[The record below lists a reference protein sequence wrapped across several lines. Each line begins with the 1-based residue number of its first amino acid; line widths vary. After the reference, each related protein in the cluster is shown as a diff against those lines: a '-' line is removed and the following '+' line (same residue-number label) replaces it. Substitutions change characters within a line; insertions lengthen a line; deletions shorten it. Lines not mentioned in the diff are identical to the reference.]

1 MGVMLVCRMSAHPG
15 VASERKARFISGRKK
30 CARPPRGLRPGV
42 ACWPMIRPALLASC
56 LLLCACDQK
65 EAPAKA
71 APEKAA
77 DKGPSAAPAKP
88 KIGLEAP
95 GNDPKV
101 VALARKAITC
111 KFEGSSFDSQCADYK
126 AWKEEEDAF
135 SANKADATLVAF
147 LEDPDEKVRA
157 LGGARLTGWGA
168 GAFVDKALA
177 ERLLTVAEKP
187 KGQQPG
193 EMGTIVGHIKLK
205 ETGLFPRIKTLL
217 ANGEAGNL
225 MRGAIIENLLAAN
238 PESDEVFALTRGLF
252 DDAALGRAAFEALEE
267 GGHSKEKETC
277 ELYAATLEHADDYL
291 ASRSAVQMVGFP
303 CPAQLDTML
312 KSLEARL
319 KAKKVTDGHFPD
331 ALAELCKAKDATAA
345 QKKKALALTHK
356 IAEDKS
362 IKTAYVRGSAVDA
375 AVVCDEK
382 GGKKYIA
389 KFKKDADTDVQERVT
404 KLLAK

>member
-1 MGVMLVCRMSAHPG
+1 
-15 VASERKARFISGRKK
+15 
-30 CARPPRGLRPGV
+30 
-42 ACWPMIRPALLASC
+42 MIRPTLLASC
-56 LLLCACDQK
+56 LVLCACDQK
-65 EAPAKA
+65 EAPPKA
-71 APEKAA
+71 APEKVTDKAA
-77 DKGPSAAPAKP
+77 PPAAPAKP
-88 KIGLEAP
+88 KIGLEAA
-95 GNDPKV
+95 GNDAKV

-111 KFEGSSFDSQCADYK
+111 KFEGSSFDSHCADYK

-135 SANKADATLVAF
+135 SANKADGTLVAF
-147 LEDPDEKVRA
+147 LEDPDEKVHA
-157 LGGARLTGWGA
+157 LGVARLNGWGA
-168 GAFVDKALA
+168 GAFADKALS
-177 ERLLTVAEKP
+177 ERVLTVAEKP
-187 KGQQPG
+187 KGPQPG
-193 EMGTIVGHIKLK
+193 QLGTIVGHIKLK
-205 ETGLFPRIKTLL
+205 ETGLFPRIKALL
-217 ANGEAGNL
+217 ANGEANNL

-238 PESDEVFALTRGLF
+238 PESDEVFELTRGLF
-252 DDAALGRAAFEALEE
+252 DDAALGRAAFEALED

-277 ELYAATLEHADDYL
+277 ALYATTLEHSDDYL

-319 KAKKVTDGHFPD
+319 KAKKVTDGHFAD

-362 IKTAYVRGSAVDA
+362 IKAAYVRSSAIDA
-375 AVVCDEK
+375 AVSCDEK
-382 GGKKYIA
+382 GGKKYIG